1 MGRDYSR
8 GLNAVTTALTVVLGG
23 QTDLQAAAN
32 TLAPYAAQTI
42 GEKWGHG
49 EDKITVAQLVSHAI
63 LGATLVYI
71 NGGDPTA
78 GGSAA
83 VASEAAANY
92 LTSQLAEKYKDDPKY
107 FVNGEF
113 QANLLSEAEK
123 AQIRDL
129 TAGIG
134 AVIGGAAGD
143 SSYNA
148 QLAGV
153 IGQNTVENNGFSIID
168 ENYGKVV
175 KENTKEKFPCP
186 TGYICPIPEK
196 TLGEKTL
203 LVINDL
209 TIRQLAA
216 AMGAEYDPITKEHL
230 TPKEIQEAKAAM
242 LGLGFSKTLNGPI
255 KLTDEAMANIGKKY
269 GKDIAKIVMEPEAD
283 FAGRVP
289 VRPRDGYINAGTK
302 QIDTPLGKHLISGEV
317 AGRKNQKVI
326 SGGHNSDNFYD
337 VLNSNGGKVIGTP
350 TQVSKGIFDIKYQL
364 PNGSVETKT
373 VYDPKVYS
381 DKKMAA
387 MANEAASKAIVNY
400 GVNGN
405 KIQHVIVNGITFR
418 VPISSYKGTNYVPSA
433 FPINPTSGGV
443 K

>member
-153 IGQNTVENNGFSIID
+153 IGQNMVENNGFSIID

>member
-1 MGRDYSR
+1 MKILYGVPGEGMGHATRSKVVIDYLISKGHEIR
-8 GLNAVTTALTVVLGG
+8 IVASDRAFKFLDKSFPGCAIEIKGFHFAYKNAEVSKSGTFMLILKSAAKNLAFNKTKKHLLEHNFKP
-23 QTDLQAAAN
+23 DLVISDFESFSFVYAKLHKLPIISIDNMQVMDRCKLDIKIAKEERTN
-32 TLAPYAAQTI
+32 YLLAKGIVKFKVPRCHHYFITSFFDAKI
-42 GEKWGHG
+42 EKKH
-49 EDKITVAQLVSHAI
+49 T
-63 LGATLVYI
+63 TLVPPI
-71 NGGDPTA
+71 
-78 GGSAA
+78 
-83 VASEAAANY
+83 
-92 LTSQLAEKYKDDPKY
+92 
-107 FVNGEF
+107 
-113 QANLLSEAEK
+113 
-123 AQIRDL
+123 IR
-129 TAGIG
+129 
-134 AVIGGAAGD
+134 
-143 SSYNA
+143 
-148 QLAGV
+148 
-153 IGQNTVENNGFSIID
+153 
-168 ENYGKVV
+168 
-175 KENTKEKFPCP
+175 
-186 TGYICPIPEK
+186 
-196 TLGEKTL
+196 
-203 LVINDL
+203 
-209 TIRQLAA
+209 
-216 AMGAEYDPITKEHL
+216 
-230 TPKEIQEAKAAM
+230 KEIQEAKAAM

-255 KLTDEAMANIGKKY
+255 KLTAEAMANIGKKY